1 MAILI
6 LLVSRDQELHE
17 RLAQALP
24 ASWAVLGAATPPL
37 ALRLASQRQPAAV
50 LLDVDIVPEAGLAA
64 FVASFRE
71 RVVATRIVLLDRA
84 GRAGSRDDGLA
95 ERVLPSSAEGPE
107 VRACVE
113 QLLESP
119 ASNSIST
126 PPSAEQASR
135 QRRKKSSRPPFSP
148 PRG

>member
-24 ASWAVLGAATPPL
+24 ASYALLGAATPAL

-50 LLDVDIVPEAGLAA
+50 LLDVDMVPEAGLAA

-84 GRAGSRDDGLA
+84 ARVVIPEGLA
-95 ERVLPSSAEGPE
+95 ERVLPASADVAEI
-107 VRACVE
+107 RTCVE
-113 QLLESP
+113 QLLE
-119 ASNSIST
+119 AGSNSLST

-135 QRRKKSSRPPFSP
+135 LRRRKSSRPPTSP
-148 PRG
+148 PRS